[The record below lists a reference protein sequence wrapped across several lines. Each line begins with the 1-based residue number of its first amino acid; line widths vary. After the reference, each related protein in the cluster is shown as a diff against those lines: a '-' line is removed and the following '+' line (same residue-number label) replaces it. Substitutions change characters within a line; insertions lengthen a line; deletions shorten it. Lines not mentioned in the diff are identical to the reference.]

1 MSGAGGN
8 HADRSAAHFETAGA
22 ARAVLVVE
30 DEALLR
36 ELMCSALEARGFEV
50 VGAGSASD
58 AVRAFHALDPDGI
71 VMDIDLGP
79 GPDGFDLAERF
90 LEAETGVAVVFLTNL
105 PDPRFAGRVPDE
117 LPPGISY
124 LRKGAV
130 HDFDALVETLD
141 ATMRGDIDDG
151 MRHDRRHDR
160 PLATLTRHQVETLR
174 LVALGQTNTQIAE
187 ARGTSVKAV
196 ERVVSRAFAAAGVD
210 VASEGNSRVG
220 AARKFIR
227 VISGQ
232 QVAVSEV
239 TPVDR

>member
-1 MSGAGGN
+1 MTLLEKPDLA
-8 HADRSAAHFETAGA
+8 RS
-22 ARAVLVVE
+22 VLVVE

-58 AVRAFHALDPDGI
+58 AVRAFQALDPDGV

-105 PDPRFAGRVPDE
+105 PDPRFAGRAPDE
-117 LPPGISY
+117 LPSGISY

-130 HDFDALVETLD
+130 HDVDALVESLD
-141 ATMRGDIDDG
+141 ATMRGDLDVE
-151 MRHDRRHDR
+151 MRHDRYPDR
-160 PLATLTRHQVETLR
+160 PLASLTRHQVETLR
-174 LVALGQTNTQIAE
+174 LVALGRTNAQIAE

-196 ERVVSRAFAAAGVD
+196 ERVVSRAFAAADVD
-210 VASEGNSRVG
+210 VATESNSRVG
-220 AARKFIR
+220 AARHFIR
-227 VISGQ
+227 LISGQ
-232 QVAVSEV
+232 QVAVPGESK
-239 TPVDR
+239 VDR